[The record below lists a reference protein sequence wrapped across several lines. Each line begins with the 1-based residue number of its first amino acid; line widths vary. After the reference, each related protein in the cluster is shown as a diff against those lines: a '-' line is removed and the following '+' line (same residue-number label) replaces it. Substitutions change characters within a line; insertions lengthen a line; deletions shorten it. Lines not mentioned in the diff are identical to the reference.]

1 MEKEKQY
8 KNAGSA
14 PHPPRSASP
23 LRSSKNLGGLSWLRW
38 PLEHYSIMLLII
50 AILFMLG
57 IYGMHIMPKDEFP
70 HATIRQGVVVAVYPG
85 ATSEEIEQQVARPL
99 ERYLFTFGEVKRS
112 KTTTT
117 SQNDMCIAM
126 VELNDDVNNKDEVW
140 SKIKHGLNAFKSQLP
155 AGVLAIVVNDD
166 FGNTSALLIAIESGQ
181 RSYREL
187 REYSDNLSDR
197 LRRIPSV
204 ANVKLFGEQKEQIS
218 LYVDRQRLQAYGIGQ
233 QMLFSRLQSQGI
245 TTMSGS
251 ISDDDQQ
258 VPIHVEATENSVE
271 EVANQI
277 IFSDPATGN
286 VVRVRDVARVV
297 REYDSN
303 SSRIEQD
310 GHPCVLLSMEM
321 TPGNNV
327 VQYGAEVDRVL
338 KEFRESEL
346 PDDVTITRIADKPK
360 VVSMS
365 ITSFLRDLLI
375 SMAVIILVMMV
386 LFPLRSAI
394 VAAITI
400 PLSTFVSVAIMYMV
414 GIELNIVTL
423 AALIVVLGMIVDNA
437 IVVIDG
443 YLEYLGKGYEPKE
456 AAIESARQYFMPMML
471 ATLCICAIFYPFL
484 ITMKGVFHD
493 CLEDF
498 PWTITINLMVS
509 LVLAVTVI
517 PFLEVKIIKKPQQ
530 QTHPLPLPAVRGV
543 ITSAAEEPADSPPSQ
558 RGAGGGSITRWVQKT
573 YDGVLNKT
581 FRHPWLTMLIGLGVI
596 LLSLIIV
603 PALKIRLFPYA
614 DRDQFAVEI
623 FLPDGKGLKETEAV
637 ADSVYRVLSNDER
650 ITGITSFIG
659 CSSPRFMDAYAPQ
672 MAGKNYAQFIVN
684 TTSDKATLELLANYQ
699 PQLSEAF
706 PNAYVKFKRL
716 DYLSVPELEYRFYSD
731 NLDSLHVVAER
742 LMERMR
748 EMPELEWVHTDFLQP
763 YPIIN
768 VELDPVASAQLGLTR
783 TTAAIALSA
792 TTSDLRVG
800 QIWERRQVGD
810 HSSGMGDYELPIVVK
825 DHADI
830 TFSDIQNVGIATP
843 VTMLSGGLN
852 TTNSTVPLRQVA
864 KVTPKWT
871 ESRIMHRGGERC
883 ITVTAQFKQG
893 VFTSPV
899 EQRIASIM
907 QREIKLPQGVRCEVG
922 GEIEYGDEALP
933 QIFGGIAIAMLIV
946 FFFLLFNFKKYG
958 ITLVCMVALA
968 LMIPGALIGLGL
980 MNRALGLTSIFGL
993 ITLMGMIMR
1002 NEILIF
1008 EHANELVK
1016 RSLTPNPSP
1025 KERGVDT
1032 LASEEGNLQDYSLP
1046 SPLGEGQ
1053 GVRLYN
1059 EAVRQAAYDAGKRR
1073 MVPIFLTTATTA
1085 VGVVPMIIAQ
1095 SSFWMPVGVTIF
1107 AGGIGSLILVV
1118 TMLPVVY
1125 WKVNLKKKENP
1136 PPSPSL

>member
-1 MEKEKQY
+1 M
-8 KNAGSA
+8 KNM
-14 PHPPRSASP
+14 
-23 LRSSKNLGGLSWLRW
+23 NWLSW
-38 PLEHYSIMLLII
+38 PLEHYPITLLMVV
-50 AILFMLG
+50 ILFVMG
-57 IYGMHIMPKDEFP
+57 IYGMYVMPKDEFP

-99 ERYLFTFGEVKRS
+99 ERYLFTYGEVNRT

-117 SQNDMCIAM
+117 SQNGMCIVM
-126 VELNDDVNNKDEVW
+126 VRLNDDVNNKDEVW
-140 SKIKHGLNAFKSQLP
+140 SKIKHGLNAFKPQLP
-155 AGVLAIVVNDD
+155 SGVLAIVVNDD
-166 FGNTSALLIAIESGQ
+166 FGNTSALLIAIESDQ

-187 REYSDNLSDR
+187 KQYSDDLSDR

-218 LYVDRQRLQAYGIGQ
+218 LYIDRQRLQAYGIGQ
-233 QMLFSRLQSQGI
+233 QMLFSRLQAQGI

-258 VPIHVEATENSVE
+258 IPIHLETMENSE
-271 EVANQI
+271 EEIANQI
-277 IFSDPATGN
+277 IYSDPVSGK
-286 VVRVRDVARVV
+286 VVRVRDIARVV
-297 REYDSN
+297 REYEPM
-303 SSRIEQD
+303 SSRIEQN

-327 VQYGAEVDRVL
+327 MQYGKEVDRVL
-338 KEFRESEL
+338 DTFRANEL
-346 PDDVTITRIADKPK
+346 PADVNVTRIADKPK
-360 VVSMS
+360 VVSTS

-375 SMAVIILVMMV
+375 SMVVIILVMMV

-400 PLSTFVSVAIMYMV
+400 PLSTFVSVAIMYIM

-423 AALIVVLGMIVDNA
+423 AALIVVLGMIVDNS

-443 YLEYLGKGYEPKE
+443 YLEYLGKGFKPFD
-456 AAIESARQYFMPMML
+456 AAIESARQYFMPMLL
-471 ATLCICAIFYPFL
+471 ATICICAIFFPFL
-484 ITMKGVFHD
+484 LTMKGVFHD

-498 PWTITINLMVS
+498 PITITINLMVS
-509 LVLAVTVI
+509 LILAVTVI
-517 PFLEVKIIKKPQQ
+517 PFLEVHIIKPGKVS
-530 QTHPLPLPAVRGV
+530 TGGNA
-543 ITSAAEEPADSPPSQ
+543 ITN
-558 RGAGGGSITRWVQKT
+558 WVQNT
-573 YDGVLNKT
+573 YNHVLGWT
-581 FRHPWLTMLIGLGVI
+581 FQHPWLTIGGGIGLI
-596 LLSLIIV
+596 LLSCLIA
-603 PALKIRLFPYA
+603 PTLKIRLFPYA

-623 FLPDGKGLKETEAV
+623 FLPDGKGLAETELI
-637 ADSVYRVLSNDER
+637 ADSVQHVLEKDER
-650 ITGITSFIG
+650 ITGITGFIG

-672 MAGKNYAQFIVN
+672 IAGNNYAQFIVN
-684 TTSDKATLELLANYQ
+684 TKSDKATVDLLAAYQ

-716 DYLSVPELEYRFYSD
+716 DYLEVNELEYRFYGD

-748 EMPELEWVHTDFLQP
+748 QMPEVEWVHTDYLQP

-768 VELDPVASAQLGLTR
+768 VELDPVVSSQLGITR
-783 TTAAIALSA
+783 TTAQLALSA
-792 TTSDLRVG
+792 TSSDLRVG
-800 QIWERRQVGD
+800 QIWEGN
-810 HSSGMGDYELPIVVK
+810 YELPIVVK
-825 DHADI
+825 DDTDM
-830 TFSDIQNVGIATP
+830 TFSDIENLGVSSP
-843 VTMLSGGLN
+843 VSILSGGIN
-852 TTNSTVPLRQVA
+852 KTNSTVPLRQIA
-864 KVTPKWT
+864 KVNPKWS

-883 ITVTAQFKQG
+883 ITVTAQFAQG
-893 VFTSPV
+893 VYTAPI
-899 EQRIASIM
+899 EKEIARCM
-907 QREIKLPQGVRCEVG
+907 QKEIQLPQGIRTEVG

-933 QIFGGIAIAMLIV
+933 QIFGGIAIAEVIV

-958 ITLVCMVALA
+958 ITLVCMAALG

-1008 EHANELVK
+1008 EHAIDLINKYVADHGDWTVNRE
-1016 RSLTPNPSP
+1016 
-1025 KERGVDT
+1025 
-1032 LASEEGNLQDYSLP
+1032 A
-1046 SPLGEGQ
+1046 
-1053 GVRLYN
+1053 YN
-1059 EAVRQAAYDAGKRR
+1059 EAVRQAAYEAGKRR

-1118 TMLPVVY
+1118 TMLPVIY
-1125 WKVNLKKKENP
+1125 WKVSTK
-1136 PPSPSL
+1136 